1 MFMQVVGPLYMY
13 LYSLYIHVYIYLLSS
28 QKAPVQPGAQVQ
40 MNPPIVSIQLA
51 PFLHGWVE
59 QACSATNEIG
69 CNKLPE

>member
-1 MFMQVVGPLYMY
+1 MDLYTCTV
-13 LYSLYIHVYIYLLSS
+13 YIYMYIYLLSS

-69 CNKLPE
+69 FNKMLAAIT

>member
-1 MFMQVVGPLYMY
+1 M
-13 LYSLYIHVYIYLLSS
+13 YIYLLSS